1 MYGSTLRSKCAGI
14 HNPYRRCAFD
24 KCTVFSIEA
33 TRNLLDCRVKPD
45 NDKNG
50 VNFKQPF
57 SDNPNVETTL
67 DTDFR
72 RDGGCSSLLH
82 SYLV

>member
-50 VNFKQPF
+50 VIFQQKLE
-57 SDNPNVETTL
+57 DNILEMSFP
-67 DTDFR
+67 R
-72 RDGGCSSLLH
+72 RRESKNK
-82 SYLV
+82 